1 MPRLSPYRADERL
14 NDWMPSPAVR
24 THHRRSSAASPEALW
39 DAARAVRL
47 ADTRTLARL
56 VRWRIPG
63 VPEGQTFDEL
73 FRAYPFTLLD
83 AGDTW
88 SVSGLCGR
96 IWTLARDYPR
106 LSGPEEF
113 RGWDQRGTVRVLFAH
128 WAEPAEGGR
137 AALGRGDPAPP
148 VGAPARARLRALW
161 TVIGP
166 FERIV
171 GAEPLAV
178 AALRAARGG
187 RSGVLGS
194 GWRRKDG
201 RR

>member
-14 NDWMPSPAVR
+14 DDWMPSPAVR

-106 LSGPEEF
+106 LAGPEEF

-128 WAEPAEGGR
+128 WTEAGEDGR
-137 AALGRGDPAPP
+137 ATLVSEARVDPVDAT
-148 VGAPARARLRALW
+148 ARMRLRALW

-166 FERIV
+166 FERVV
-171 GAEPLAV
+171 GAEPLTV
-178 AALRAARGG
+178 AARRAERA
-187 RSGVLGS
+187 GS
-194 GWRRKDG
+194 
-201 RR
+201 